1 MASSK
6 HGYTVATQASPS
18 VPGAMIRYFLLKMY
32 QIKYQKCTMSTQYP
46 HNIHMV
52 SSSSLLNSSQY
63 YVK

>member
-32 QIKYQKCTMSTQYP
+32 QKCTMSTQYP